1 MELADALHPHR
12 FARGVRAAFGQLGKL
27 APDAAAEASV
37 RSIAEVVIRESDRE
51 LVGLRPR
58 RLLLTALERIDAV
71 TRLTEVVGAP
81 RIVVQRAELAALEL
95 LAPLVALTRQASAD
109 ALACFEAEPT
119 TRAVVDGVALRYLD
133 FWSAAAI
140 DDVRPLEVDLSRPL
154 LARLAD
160 DPELWAQQVEVLRAG
175 ADVAWGSIATAIE
188 GEYAVVP
195 ELGPLTPA
203 ALLALHD
210 GIDDGSIDWRWCGAR
225 ETPFVFGR
233 LAHLL
238 GPAPATD
245 GPSLALELV
254 VDGTTGTAR
263 AHDTDGDGMPVLA
276 VHGLS
281 RTQAERVVAM
291 LFASTQCADVETE
304 GYHDGCGVHF
314 RLGVRAGR
322 LFAEAEAAAA
332 PAWHVER

>member
-12 FARGVRAAFGQLGKL
+12 FARGVRAAFGHLGKL
-27 APDAAAEASV
+27 APDAATEASV
-37 RSIAEVVIRESDRE
+37 RSIAEIVIREADRE

-58 RLLLTALERIDAV
+58 RLLLAALERIDAV

-81 RIVVQRAELAALEL
+81 RIVVQRAELTALEL
-95 LAPLVALTRQASAD
+95 VAPLADLTRSASGD

-119 TRAVVDGVALRYLD
+119 TRATVDGVTVRHLD

-154 LARLAD
+154 LARLAT
-160 DPELWAQQVEVLRAG
+160 DPELWAQHCEVLRAG
-175 ADVAWGSIATAIE
+175 TDVGWGSIAGAIE
-188 GEYAVVP
+188 GDYAVVP
-195 ELGPLTPA
+195 ELAPLSPR

-238 GPAPATD
+238 GPAPSTD
-245 GPSLALELV
+245 GPSLALEVV

-263 AHDTDGDGMPVLA
+263 AHDADGDGIPTLWVS
-276 VHGLS
+276 GLS
-281 RTQAERVVAM
+281 RSQADRFVAM

-304 GYHDGCGVHF
+304 GYHDGCGAHF
-314 RLGVRAGR
+314 RLGVRGGR
-322 LFAEAEAAAA
+322 LFAEAEATA
-332 PAWHVER
+332 PPPWHVER